1 MLIQVS
7 PEPFQV
13 VGRICCDSDGKL
25 NSKSIVLQ
33 GSQDTCLGR
42 TIPFDAVNVSEYP
55 LFPGQIVAAEVANPT
70 GKRLIAS
77 KIYSDGSSAKP
88 SNKIKLSEKD
98 EMQVVVAAGP
108 YTTSD
113 NLNYDPLDDLLAYVE
128 KHSPHLVVLCGPF
141 VDAKHSMI
149 DGCR

>member
-1 MLIQVS
+1 M
-7 PEPFQV
+7 
-13 VGRICCDSDGKL
+13 GRICCDSAGKL

-42 TIPFDAVNVSEYP
+42 SIPLEAVNVSENP

-77 KIYSDGSSAKP
+77 KIYSDGSGAKAP
-88 SNKIKLSEKD
+88 NKFRISDKEEL
-98 EMQVVVAAGP
+98 QVVIASGP

-113 NLNYDPLDDLLAYVE
+113 NLSYDPLDDLCAYVE
-128 KHSPHLVVLCGPF
+128 KHKPHLVILCGPF
-141 VDAKHSMI
+141 VDAKHNMI
-149 DGCR
+149 DSCR

>member
-1 MLIQVS
+1 M
-7 PEPFQV
+7 
-13 VGRICCDSDGKL
+13 
-25 NSKSIVLQ
+25 
-33 GSQDTCLGR
+33 
-42 TIPFDAVNVSEYP
+42 SEHP
-55 LFPGQIVAAEVANPT
+55 LFPGQIVAAEVSNPT

-77 KIYSDGSSAKP
+77 KIYSDGCSEKA

-113 NLNYDPLDDLLAYVE
+113 NLNYEPLDDLFTYVE